1 MFLTT
6 TSVFKLLLRL
16 EAPLHSSRDHKS
28 FILELSL
35 HITFCCCCPVPVIYF
50 PSRPFLNSTSSF
62 LKMMPSAIAA
72 AAAAAA
78 AVLFLELTSLLVL
91 LLTKLVPR
99 INASSFLKMMP
110 SATLLCL
117 QSS

>member
-1 MFLTT
+1 MLLTT

-72 AAAAAA
+72 AA
-78 AVLFLELTSLLVL
+78 VLFLELTSLLVL

>member
-6 TSVFKLLLRL
+6 TGVFKLLLRL

-72 AAAAAA
+72 AAAAA
-78 AVLFLELTSLLVL
+78 VQFLELTSLLVL

>member
-1 MFLTT
+1 
-6 TSVFKLLLRL
+6 
-16 EAPLHSSRDHKS
+16 
-28 FILELSL
+28 
-35 HITFCCCCPVPVIYF
+35 
-50 PSRPFLNSTSSF
+50 
-62 LKMMPSAIAA
+62 MMPSAIAA

-78 AVLFLELTSLLVL
+78 AVQFLELTSLLVL

-110 SATLLCL
+110 PATLLCL

>member
-1 MFLTT
+1 
-6 TSVFKLLLRL
+6 
-16 EAPLHSSRDHKS
+16 
-28 FILELSL
+28 
-35 HITFCCCCPVPVIYF
+35 
-50 PSRPFLNSTSSF
+50 
-62 LKMMPSAIAA
+62 
-72 AAAAAA
+72 
-78 AVLFLELTSLLVL
+78 